1 MKKFLIRLLHKCI
14 VMVERMAQIKKD
26 PLEQLVE
33 FENDIHYQEYADDD
47 QPEYVHIKGNMP
59 ILLSAPH
66 GAVHTRDGENK
77 EEDEYTA
84 GLARLIGNR
93 TGAHV
98 IYARR
103 KSRTDPNADPAA
115 PYKQALQQIIQENDI
130 RFVLDLHGANMDRNF
145 GIALGTLHG
154 KSCSGP
160 EKQIIVSAF
169 EKYGISET
177 GSGLS
182 RLDNNNQLAGVGNA
196 NREPI
201 VKFCNRN
208 SIPAAQ
214 IEINAWLRVP
224 KRREDASAPNKDFK
238 GDQRLISNIIKALS
252 EIVPSIGEQKVVVGN
267 T

>member
-1 MKKFLIRLLHKCI
+1 
-14 VMVERMAQIKKD
+14 MAQTKVDLIK
-26 PLEQLVE
+26 QLVE
-33 FENDIHYQEYADDD
+33 FENDIHYQEYADDK
-47 QPEYVHIKGNMP
+47 QPEFLYLKGSIP
-59 ILLSAPH
+59 VLLSAPH
-66 GAVHTRDGENK
+66 GAVHTRDGNDK

-84 GLARLIGNR
+84 GLVRLIGNR

-154 KSCSGP
+154 KSCSRP

-177 GSGLS
+177 GSDLS
-182 RLDNNNQLAGVGNA
+182 RLDDNNQLAGVGNA

-201 VKFCNRN
+201 VKYCHRN

-214 IEINAWLRVP
+214 IEINGWRSSQRMRLSRSLR
-224 KRREDASAPNKDFK
+224 F
-238 GDQRLISNIIKALS
+238 
-252 EIVPSIGEQKVVVGN
+252 PSFEGMVSFM
-267 T
+267 

>member
-1 MKKFLIRLLHKCI
+1 
-14 VMVERMAQIKKD
+14 MAQTKND
-26 PLEQLVE
+26 PLEELVE
-33 FENDIHYQEYADDD
+33 FENDVHYQEYADDD
-47 QPEYVHIKGNMP
+47 QPEYAYIKGNMP

-93 TGAHV
+93 TSSHV

-103 KSRTDPNADPAA
+103 KSRTDLNADPAA
-115 PYKQALQQIIQENDI
+115 PYKQALQQIIQENGI

-154 KSCSGP
+154 KSCSEQ

-169 EKYGISET
+169 EKFGISET
-177 GSGLS
+177 GIGLS
-182 RLDNNNQLAGVGNA
+182 RLDDNNQLVGLGNA

-201 VKFCNRN
+201 VKFCYRN

-214 IEINAWLRVP
+214 IEINAWLRIP
-224 KRREDASAPNKDFK
+224 KRREDASAPDKNFK
-238 GDQRLISNIIKALS
+238 GDQRLIINIINAFS
-252 EIVPSIGEQKVVVGN
+252 DIISSIGEGNVVIGN